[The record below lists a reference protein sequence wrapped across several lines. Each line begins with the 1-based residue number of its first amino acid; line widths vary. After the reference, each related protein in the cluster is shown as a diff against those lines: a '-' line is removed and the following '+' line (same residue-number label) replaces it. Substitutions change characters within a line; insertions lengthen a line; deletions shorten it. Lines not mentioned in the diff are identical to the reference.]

1 MAVDLWGP
9 GGGQGPRGAVAPWSV
24 KVQPR
29 TWLSGGQPALRRGGS
44 LEWSLCTGLG
54 EGQPQAQRER
64 PLPPGSAPSLWL
76 QVADTG
82 LWGACGPE
90 DWAFP
95 WLRCFSGPCPPC

>member
-29 TWLSGGQPALRRGGS
+29 TGLSGGQPTLRRGGS

-54 EGQPQAQRER
+54 EGQPQASGRDRYHQALLPRSGCR
-64 PLPPGSAPSLWL
+64 WQIRAVGCVRARGLGLPLAEVL
-76 QVADTG
+76 
-82 LWGACGPE
+82 
-90 DWAFP
+90 
-95 WLRCFSGPCPPC
+95 